1 MIGLLLAGGRGTRLW
16 PLTSS
21 TNKHLLPIY
30 DKPMIYYSLTTLM
43 MTGTKRILLITN
55 PEDED
60 DFCKLIGDGS
70 QWGLE
75 ITYHQQAEPAGIS
88 DSFRYVPDKLK
99 SESICLMLGDNL
111 LYGMG
116 LGTSLSESFNGKGAR
131 IFSYQVSNPSDY
143 GVVEIDEIGKP
154 IRITEKP
161 DLPKTN
167 LAIPG
172 IYFVDNTVHEK
183 FNSIRKSP
191 RGEYEIVDI
200 LNLYLESSELTLS
213 HLERGTA
220 WLDTGS
226 PESLISAGEFVR
238 VIESRQGLKIGCPEE
253 VALRMNF
260 INDSQFRKIL
270 EKIPQGS
277 YRNYLTK
284 LT

>member
-1 MIGLLLAGGRGTRLW
+1 MIGLLLAGGRGSRLW

-55 PEDED
+55 PEDEA
-60 DFCKLIGDGS
+60 DFHRLLGDGS

-75 ITYHQQAEPAGIS
+75 ITYHQQVEPAGIS
-88 DSFRYVPDKLK
+88 DSFRYVPDELRNQ
-99 SESICLMLGDNL
+99 SICLMLGDNL

-116 LGTSLSESFNGKGAR
+116 LGTSLSESFNGQGAR

-143 GVVEIDEIGKP
+143 GVVEIDDSGKP
-154 IRITEKP
+154 IKITEKP
-161 DLPKTN
+161 EEPKTN

-172 IYFVDNTVHEK
+172 IYFIDSSVHKK
-183 FNSIRKSP
+183 FHAISKSP

-200 LNLYLESSELTLS
+200 LNLYLENEELTLS

-260 INDSQFRKIL
+260 INKSQFKKII
-270 EKIPQGS
+270 EEIPQGS
-277 YRNYLTK
+277 YRNYLVK
-284 LT
+284 LI